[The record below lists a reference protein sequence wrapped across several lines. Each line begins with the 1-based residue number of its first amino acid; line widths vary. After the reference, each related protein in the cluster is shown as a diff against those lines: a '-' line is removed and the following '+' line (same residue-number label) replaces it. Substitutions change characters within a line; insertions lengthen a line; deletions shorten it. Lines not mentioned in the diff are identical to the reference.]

1 MAKQYDE
8 SGKVD
13 KGFVLLYW
21 KLSYRRKFYRT
32 LWMFPFGLVACY
44 LIYSFFG
51 GYPIFISI
59 ALYATL
65 VVTFLA
71 QLVYTYIKWKRGN

>member
-32 LWMFPFGLVACY
+32 LWMLPFCLLACY
-44 LIYSFFG
+44 LIYNFFG
-51 GYPIFISI
+51 GYPIFFSI
-59 ALYATL
+59 VLYVALAL
-65 VVTFLA
+65 AFLT
-71 QLVYTYIKWKRGN
+71 QLIYTYIKWKRGN

>member
-32 LWMFPFGLVACY
+32 LWVLPFGLLACY
-44 LIYSFFG
+44 LVYHFLG
-51 GYPIFISI
+51 GCSIFLSI
-59 ALYATL
+59 ALYAAL
-65 VVTFLA
+65 ALPFLA
-71 QLVYTYIKWKRGN
+71 QLVYTYIQWKRGN